1 MVIDCWGW
9 KLSCQFLSFSMLRRL
24 KVGKNPS
31 YIHSCTVVQPCLQ
44 KRLCDRGCSLLTS
57 HNGLDLHFWVFK
69 NKILFL
75 RYKLNTS
82 SNWSLIAWGGSYHA
96 HKRNYTSSL
105 CLEFDGSSQFFIFQQ
120 KWLWNGAALPHRLR
134 ASRIASTQFFYFPRL

>member
-44 KRLCDRGCSLLTS
+44 NRLCDRGCSLLTS

-75 RYKLNTS
+75 RYKLNSS

-96 HKRNYTSSL
+96 HKLNYTSSL
-105 CLEFDGSSQFFIFQQ
+105 CLEFDGSSQFFIFQH
-120 KWLWNGAALPHRLR
+120 KCLWNGGTTTQGCGHQELQALKFLF
-134 ASRIASTQFFYFPRL
+134 S